1 MTVTTFPEQDGISL
15 QTLRTEIENSM
26 ISPESSIAGEN
37 ELTISGT
44 IENGLADIVLS
55 LDGITV
61 SWRDVQ
67 IEKARLEKTGMK
79 ANDLVLQDLAK
90 GHVREMAFVLR
101 EAKEQ
106 EIVIDE
112 KDLEAE
118 IKNSYVQ
125 AEKNGLPKEAFLSNW
140 GISEEE
146 FKEITKYKLINE
158 KVIYN
163 ATRDLTDVNEIDSFV
178 TQYLLG
184 LESKFK
190 PDEIKNGKLEKQ
202 VVKIMKQETM
212 FVVIKGGLYAD
223 ASMKELES
231 IFDAFEFTRAVP
243 ANKTFIFSK
252 R

>member
-1 MTVTTFPEQDGISL
+1 MTVTTFPQQDGISL

-55 LDGITV
+55 LDDIAV

-67 IEKARLEKTGMK
+67 IEKSRLEKTGMK

-106 EIVIDE
+106 DIEIDE
-112 KDLEAE
+112 KDLELE
-118 IKNSYVQ
+118 LKTSYAQ

-190 PDEIKNGKLEKQ
+190 PDELKNGKLEKQ
-202 VVKIMKQETM
+202 IVKVVKLGTM

-223 ASMKELES
+223 ASVSELEN
-231 IFDAFEFTRAVP
+231 IFDAFEFNRAVP
-243 ANKTFIFSK
+243 ANKTFIFS
-252 R
+252 RR